1 MGKKYDLTILQMN
14 DSHAYLDLHD
24 EYFWKDGEQ
33 TYRKV
38 GGYGRITAYLDKVRE
53 ENPGSVIALDNGD
66 TIHGTYPVVKS
77 KGEVMIPILNRMGF
91 DAWTA
96 HWDFAYG
103 PEHLLDFAEKL
114 DYPLLAI
121 NCYYEE
127 DDELVFEPY
136 KVVKK
141 KGIKVGL
148 IGVAATIV
156 DKTMPDHFNE
166 DIYFTLGSEELPNY
180 IQELKEKRDV
190 DLIVVF
196 AHLGYPQELKLAK
209 EVDGIDVFVSGHTHN
224 RLYEPVEVND
234 TIVMQ
239 SGCHGSFMGRLDLE
253 IEEGDIKGHKH
264 ELVEISE
271 SIEPDREVQE
281 MVDEAKNPHK
291 EILDEVVGKTEI
303 GLARDRVMETT
314 MDNLLLKAM
323 IDVSEADMA
332 FSNGWRYGSPIPP
345 GKITAEDL
353 WKIIPVNPP
362 VSKCEITGQGLWDM
376 MEKDLELTFSKNS
389 YNQMG
394 GYVKRC
400 YGINVYFKV
409 ENPKGKRIQE
419 FFVGEERLDKDKTYE
434 ASFVTTQGVPAEY
447 GKNRRALDIHAV
459 EALKRYVEKNSPV
472 KPELQ
477 GTIVPI

>member
-1 MGKKYDLTILQMN
+1 
-14 DSHAYLDLHD
+14 
-24 EYFWKDGEQ
+24 
-33 TYRKV
+33 
-38 GGYGRITAYLDKVRE
+38 
-53 ENPGSVIALDNGD
+53 
-66 TIHGTYPVVKS
+66 
-77 KGEVMIPILNRMGF
+77 
-91 DAWTA
+91 
-96 HWDFAYG
+96 
-103 PEHLLDFAEKL
+103 
-114 DYPLLAI
+114 
-121 NCYYEE
+121 
-127 DDELVFEPY
+127 
-136 KVVKK
+136 
-141 KGIKVGL
+141 
-148 IGVAATIV
+148 
-156 DKTMPDHFNE
+156 
-166 DIYFTLGSEELPNY
+166 
-180 IQELKEKRDV
+180 
-190 DLIVVF
+190 
-196 AHLGYPQELKLAK
+196 
-209 EVDGIDVFVSGHTHN
+209 
-224 RLYEPVEVND
+224 
-234 TIVMQ
+234 
-239 SGCHGSFMGRLDLE
+239 
-253 IEEGDIKGHKH
+253 
-264 ELVEISE
+264 
-271 SIEPDREVQE
+271 
-281 MVDEAKNPHK
+281 
-291 EILDEVVGKTEI
+291 
-303 GLARDRVMETT
+303 